1 MNKSTFW
8 YETKAGAFFWNV
20 PALYVSPE
28 IANLYSSFPV
38 REDMQSI
45 TPATIAKPLS
55 KYNRLIPECV
65 TCQLFATK
73 IVSIIRWDETPI
85 VPHINNPT
93 PIIVFSNPIPAFQIP
108 KKDYRI
114 MLYLNF
120 SI

>member
-1 MNKSTFW
+1 MESTTADRTT
-8 YETKAGAFFWNV
+8 ETVITQGVNIYNAA

-73 IVSIIRWDETPI
+73 IVSIIR
-85 VPHINNPT
+85 
-93 PIIVFSNPIPAFQIP
+93 
-108 KKDYRI
+108 
-114 MLYLNF
+114 
-120 SI
+120 